1 MSKRIVVTSCIAVLA
16 GVMAPAQA
24 ADLDEIIYA
33 KELRETKTVEIGSG
47 WYLRGDLGYQANKK
61 YGSAVANATSPFQG
75 LVPFTPS
82 GALAQNNDFAS
93 MTASI
98 GAGYHL
104 NDLFR
109 VDFNIAAVGQN
120 AFGQDGT
127 FTGGCAGTRTIT
139 TTNYVGGVPVV
150 PSTTTSSTSS
160 VNCNGSISVDNAMY
174 LGMLNGYVD
183 LGTFAGFTPYIGAG
197 VGLAYTKQTARADGR
212 CQGSQTVSGVA
223 GVSQTTNTFVCNNQT
238 SFASPAVDVSR
249 GTPLPNEGLTIW
261 KDSHYEHS
269 DPRRTCVRP
278 IPVFPPVPARSAPVG
293 RPKASLTRPS
303 AVPTV
308 PRSARRSSSEAIEL
322 TREFSACPTTTA
334 SASCRRRTPAPSRWR
349 CGRCSAPAGRHGGLG
364 SFGAGWVTDVVKQL
378 KLDDVRKIEAPYGAL
393 PDLSP
398 SISTAM
404 WSSPGTAPPR
414 ACACR
419 TAISSRPTARA

>member
-47 WYLRGDLGYQANKK
+47 WYLRGDLGYQVNKK
-61 YGSAVANATSPFQG
+61 YGSTVANATSPFQG

-82 GALAQNNDFAS
+82 GALSQNNDFAS
-93 MTASI
+93 MTVNI

-109 VDFNIAAVGQN
+109 VDFNLAAVGQN

-127 FTGGCAGTRTIT
+127 FTGGCGGTRTIT

-150 PSTTTSSTSS
+150 PSTTTSSVSS

-212 CQGSQTVSGVA
+212 CQGSQTVSGVT

-238 SFASPAVDVSR
+238 SFASPAVDVSLLNYKADQWSIAYSLNAGVGYR
-249 GTPLPNEGLTIW
+249 ITKNMTLDLGYQFT
-261 KDSHYEHS
+261 
-269 DPRRTCVRP
+269 
-278 IPVFPPVPARSAPVG
+278 SAPN
-293 RPKASLTRPS
+293 AQY
-303 AVPTV
+303 AD
-308 PRSARRSSSEAIEL
+308 
-322 TREFSACPTTTA
+322 FS
-334 SASCRRRTPAPSRWR
+334 
-349 CGRCSAPAGRHGGLG
+349 GGTFSQKKG
-364 SFGAGWVTDVVKQL
+364 VDIHEVRFGL
-378 KLDDVRKIEAPYGAL
+378 RY
-393 PDLSP
+393 DL
-398 SISTAM
+398 
-404 WSSPGTAPPR
+404 W
-414 ACACR
+414 
-419 TAISSRPTARA
+419 